1 MTDGGLLK
9 AVLETARRTKMFPRG
24 AKVLAAVSG
33 GPDSTAMLSA
43 LVRLKDRLGIGEIGV
58 AHVNHGLRGGASDR
72 DAAFAE
78 ELARKEGLAFFLEK
92 TSASDLAA
100 ENGLCLE
107 EAGRTARYDFFGR
120 VCAEERFSRV
130 AVAHTADDNAETV
143 LMFLLRGAAGTGLSG
158 IPAIRGNIVRPFL
171 EATRKDVLDFL
182 KDQNL
187 PFVTD
192 ESNSDPS
199 FMRNRIRGEL
209 LPLLEK
215 DYNPAVVAA
224 LNRLA
229 DVLGAEESFWEGFI
243 SRRMTLMGV
252 SPKDAE
258 ISFSAA
264 ELKAEHPAVRRRL
277 VRAAIERAKGDLRRI
292 GLVHVEDVLSLKTGK
307 TAHLPGGVVAKR
319 TRESLIISKP
329 ADFTARPKT
338 RG

>member
-1 MTDGGLLK
+1 MSEDGLIR

-24 AKVLAAVSG
+24 TGVLAAVSG

-43 LVRLKDRLGIGEIGV
+43 LVMLKDRLLLGEIGV
-58 AHVNHGLRGGASDR
+58 AHVNHGLRGESADR
-72 DAAFAE
+72 DAAFVE
-78 ELARKEGLAFFLEK
+78 ELAKKFGLAFFPEK
-92 TSASDLAA
+92 IQASDLA
-100 ENGLCLE
+100 ETGGLCLE

-120 VCAEERFSRV
+120 ICAGHGFARV

-158 IPAIRGNIVRPFL
+158 IPAVRGNIVRPLL
-171 EATRKDVLDFL
+171 ETTRKDVLGFL
-182 KDQNL
+182 KEHDL

-199 FMRNRIRGEL
+199 FLRNRIRNEL

-215 DYNPAVVAA
+215 DYNPAIKSA

-229 DVLGAEESFWEGFI
+229 DILGAEESFWEDFI
-243 SRRMTLMGV
+243 AHRMTLLGV

-258 ISFSAA
+258 ISLSAA
-264 ELKAEHPAVRRRL
+264 DIQADHPAVRRRL

-292 GLVHVEDVLSLKTGK
+292 GLVHIEDVLSLKTGK

-329 ADFTARPKT
+329 ADFSARPKKQ
-338 RG
+338 G

>member
-1 MTDGGLLK
+1 MSEDGLMG
-9 AVLETARRTKMFPRG
+9 AVLETARRTGMFPRG
-24 AKVLAAVSG
+24 AGVLAAVSG
-33 GPDSTAMLSA
+33 GPDSTAMLHA
-43 LVRLKDRLGIGEIGV
+43 LVILKERLEIGEIGV
-58 AHVNHGLRGGASDR
+58 AHMNHGLRGEAADR
-72 DAAFAE
+72 DAAFVE
-78 ELARKEGLAFFLEK
+78 ELARKDGLAFFLEK
-92 TSASDLAA
+92 TSASYLAA

-107 EAGRTARYDFFGR
+107 EAGRDARYRFFHR
-120 VCAEERFSRV
+120 ICAEHGFSRV

-143 LMFLLRGAAGTGLSG
+143 MMFLLRGAAGTGLSG
-158 IPAIRGNIVRPFL
+158 IPAIRGNIVRPLL

-182 KDQNL
+182 REQNL

-199 FMRNRIRGEL
+199 FLRNRIRNEL

-215 DYNPAVVAA
+215 DYNPAVIAA

-229 DVLGAEESFWEGFI
+229 DVMGAEESFWEDFI
-243 SRRMTLMGV
+243 ARRMTLMGV

-258 ISFSAA
+258 ISLPVA

-277 VRAAIERAKGDLRRI
+277 VRAAVERVKGDLRKI

-319 TRESLIISKP
+319 TRESLVISRP
-329 ADFTARPKT
+329 PDFSARPKK